1 MSIARYT
8 VGSRR
13 TGVPVWDK
21 RSGAPCVLRTFGH
34 PAAVGKGSGG
44 VPLPTATGRK
54 ELSLS
59 DGAEEFAL
67 NLTDLLLPRPITCI
81 CFRFIA
87 GDAAGAYMME
97 TATTA
102 VQESRH
108 DLVLE
113 VSANQAN
120 DFKVYLP
127 FCDDYLKGTVNWGDG
142 TVEKVEGWN
151 MYGVS
156 HEYETEQCHHV

>member
-1 MSIARYT
+1 ML
-8 VGSRR
+8 
-13 TGVPVWDK
+13 PVH
-21 RSGAPCVLRTFGH
+21 S
-34 PAAVGKGSGG
+34 
-44 VPLPTATGRK
+44 
-54 ELSLS
+54 
-59 DGAEEFAL
+59 
-67 NLTDLLLPRPITCI
+67 
-81 CFRFIA
+81 A

-113 VSANQAN
+113 VSANRAN

-127 FCDDYLKGTVNWGDG
+127 FCDDYLKGTVDWGDG

-156 HEYETEQCHHV
+156 HQYETNVATTYEVRFRVYSLRLTWWRMSAKQEKTHCCQSSSGDIPD